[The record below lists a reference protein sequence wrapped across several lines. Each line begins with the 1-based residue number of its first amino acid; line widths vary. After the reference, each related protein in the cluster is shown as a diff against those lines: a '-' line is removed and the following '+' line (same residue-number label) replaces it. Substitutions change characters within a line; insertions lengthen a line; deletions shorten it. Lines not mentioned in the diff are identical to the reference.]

1 MMCDRNSS
9 EYQCNIAVLNE
20 IEELIPMTL
29 RERRSLR
36 RWVYTGHDPE
46 TNPWGYLEYEDMPM
60 CFLKAYRLERGYICG
75 PWDYWRGIDLKYF

>member
-36 RWVYTGHDPE
+36 RWVYTGHE
-46 TNPWGYLEYEDMPM
+46 
-60 CFLKAYRLERGYICG
+60 
-75 PWDYWRGIDLKYF
+75 